1 MTSKGMMDPRYTRA
15 VKSTENVFTPRELQM
30 MDINPKNLMKAEC
43 TPYFEDNYTDKIKLK
58 NTVIKNAD
66 AGLYEF
72 FAKEVE
78 CSAKFISGKE
88 RIKQSLKKTINAK
101 KKDDNMNSTK
111 SKKELN
117 KKIIDY
123 EKEMIVIFRKM
134 SRICQNK
141 AKGLCDIRDKSDDQ
155 YTKDALKELLM
166 DKKSGDQKSNEEEI
180 DKQIQNMDQDK
191 IKEKIKRNNPRFK
204 HLLELSDEDLGLG
217 RKMLLMIN
225 GFIRKGDNWKYDPK
239 LEERF
244 AKAASICRKK
254 NLCVK
259 TEFADIP
266 KEISSFTDAILD
278 GISTPY
284 YYLSD
289 KGTKMLEV
297 SKQKGIEKYESSMA
311 ASDAKIEKLEAER
324 KVLDEAKKKA
334 TETVNSK
341 SASAADKAKAQA
353 SKNAIEKREKRLDE
367 GKNFSIRNLSRAK
380 KSVSALKLNKVN
392 SQYKMDKLKLQKE
405 SLAQDGPKKSFLSKM
420 AKKTNKEIASQQA
433 LKQSFKN
440 LKDTKRNKQLD
451 ILKAKSNKEG
461 VALSLSQAQT
471 RARLQYNKNNP
482 GMGISKERYRGIQR
496 EKAKQ
501 GQADLNKYAKM
512 KPTNLS
518 KSQQAR
524 MKVLEDGK
532 FFGTNSVK
540 KLTKKTETR
549 NEKTNRLSKERE
561 KLIEKAK
568 NPQQNF
574 SKNNSKRLS
583 RLQDGT
589 LFKKSVLERQGK
601 SINNRKLDRMK
612 TKKNI
617 MDTGQQPRT
626 KKDTEK
632 MEKLGTNIGRLQTK
646 KNNINKKIVNN
657 KTKRNSLLEQSKKQA
672 LSKSEKAQL
681 SKLQYGIGKREGKNK
696 TVRNKEA
703 SAARLGALEA
713 RYSKGNRLSL
723 NNTRKLYRDS
733 GSNFRERQEKD
744 LARLTK
750 RKEKGDF
757 TKPSYQK
764 KFERLQK
771 QLSKYTKTNK
781 LNRNINHKEK
791 EVDALKAQQQLGVMG
806 QESSTRQKELN
817 IQLNGLRKIQA
828 KRNVKAIGREAVRDL
843 ERQRLLEQEQEQE
856 QTEA

>member
-1 MTSKGMMDPRYTRA
+1 
-15 VKSTENVFTPRELQM
+15 
-30 MDINPKNLMKAEC
+30 
-43 TPYFEDNYTDKIKLK
+43 
-58 NTVIKNAD
+58 
-66 AGLYEF
+66 
-72 FAKEVE
+72 
-78 CSAKFISGKE
+78 
-88 RIKQSLKKTINAK
+88 
-101 KKDDNMNSTK
+101 
-111 SKKELN
+111 
-117 KKIIDY
+117 
-123 EKEMIVIFRKM
+123 
-134 SRICQNK
+134 
-141 AKGLCDIRDKSDDQ
+141 
-155 YTKDALKELLM
+155 
-166 DKKSGDQKSNEEEI
+166 
-180 DKQIQNMDQDK
+180 
-191 IKEKIKRNNPRFK
+191 
-204 HLLELSDEDLGLG
+204 
-217 RKMLLMIN
+217 
-225 GFIRKGDNWKYDPK
+225 
-239 LEERF
+239 
-244 AKAASICRKK
+244 
-254 NLCVK
+254 
-259 TEFADIP
+259 
-266 KEISSFTDAILD
+266 
-278 GISTPY
+278 
-284 YYLSD
+284 
-289 KGTKMLEV
+289 
-297 SKQKGIEKYESSMA
+297 MA

-334 TETVNSK
+334 TETVNSD

-471 RARLQYNKNNP
+471 RARLQYNKNNKNNP

-646 KNNINKKIVNN
+646 KNNRTQKLKFNKQ
-657 KTKRNSLLEQSKKQA
+657 LEQAYLTKSKTQE
-672 LSKSEKAQL
+672 LSKPDKAQL

-856 QTEA
+856 QEQTEA

>member
-1 MTSKGMMDPRYTRA
+1 
-15 VKSTENVFTPRELQM
+15 
-30 MDINPKNLMKAEC
+30 
-43 TPYFEDNYTDKIKLK
+43 
-58 NTVIKNAD
+58 
-66 AGLYEF
+66 
-72 FAKEVE
+72 
-78 CSAKFISGKE
+78 
-88 RIKQSLKKTINAK
+88 
-101 KKDDNMNSTK
+101 
-111 SKKELN
+111 
-117 KKIIDY
+117 
-123 EKEMIVIFRKM
+123 
-134 SRICQNK
+134 
-141 AKGLCDIRDKSDDQ
+141 
-155 YTKDALKELLM
+155 
-166 DKKSGDQKSNEEEI
+166 
-180 DKQIQNMDQDK
+180 
-191 IKEKIKRNNPRFK
+191 
-204 HLLELSDEDLGLG
+204 
-217 RKMLLMIN
+217 
-225 GFIRKGDNWKYDPK
+225 
-239 LEERF
+239 
-244 AKAASICRKK
+244 
-254 NLCVK
+254 
-259 TEFADIP
+259 
-266 KEISSFTDAILD
+266 
-278 GISTPY
+278 
-284 YYLSD
+284 
-289 KGTKMLEV
+289 
-297 SKQKGIEKYESSMA
+297 
-311 ASDAKIEKLEAER
+311 
-324 KVLDEAKKKA
+324 
-334 TETVNSK
+334 
-341 SASAADKAKAQA
+341 
-353 SKNAIEKREKRLDE
+353 
-367 GKNFSIRNLSRAK
+367 
-380 KSVSALKLNKVN
+380 
-392 SQYKMDKLKLQKE
+392 
-405 SLAQDGPKKSFLSKM
+405 
-420 AKKTNKEIASQQA
+420 
-433 LKQSFKN
+433 
-440 LKDTKRNKQLD
+440 
-451 ILKAKSNKEG
+451 
-461 VALSLSQAQT
+461 
-471 RARLQYNKNNP
+471 
-482 GMGISKERYRGIQR
+482 
-496 EKAKQ
+496 
-501 GQADLNKYAKM
+501 
-512 KPTNLS
+512 
-518 KSQQAR
+518 
-524 MKVLEDGK
+524 MKVLEKGK

-617 MDTGQQPRT
+617 MGTGKQPWT
-626 KKDTEK
+626 KKDIKELK
-632 MEKLGTNIGRLQTK
+632 KLNTNIGRLQTK
-646 KNNINKKIVNN
+646 KNNRTQKLKFNKQ
-657 KTKRNSLLEQSKKQA
+657 LEQAYLTKSKTQE
-672 LSKSEKAQL
+672 LSKPDKAQL